1 MSGTERPREPVH
13 VLIFLPW
20 DESERFLYERIIAP
34 RFPGLSVQTVGTLDE
49 LAAHIG
55 RAEILMSFGVRL
67 PRGIFAHAPRLKW
80 VHAFGTGV
88 DGIADQE
95 TLGRDVLITSTKG
108 IHGPPVAEAALA
120 SMLALSRDL
129 PRSVRAQD
137 LRAWDKWRMRLLDRK
152 TVGILG
158 VGSIAQALAPRC
170 QAMGMTVVG
179 ISRSPRP
186 VVGFDR
192 VVSRNELER
201 VVRDVDYLVLLLPL
215 EPDTRHIVGDR
226 VLAAMKPTGYLVNV
240 ARGGVLD
247 DAALVRAIEAKKLA
261 GAALDV
267 FDQEPLPIDHPF
279 WRMTNVIIT
288 PHFGGYYDRYVE
300 DSADQVCR
308 NLERFLA
315 GRVADMENVAA
326 RT

>member
-1 MSGTERPREPVH
+1 MQ

-34 RFPGLSVQTVGTLDE
+34 RFPALAVKTVGTVDDLI
-49 LAAHIG
+49 ANIG
-55 RAEILMSFGVRL
+55 RAEIMMSFGVRL
-67 PRGIFAHAPRLKW
+67 PRGIFANAPRLKW

-95 TLGRDVLITSTKG
+95 TLAKDVLITSTKG

-137 LRAWDKWRMRLLDRK
+137 RRAWDKWRMRLLHQK

-158 VGSIAQALAPRC
+158 VGAIAEALAPRC

-179 ISRSPRP
+179 LSRTPRP
-186 VVGFDR
+186 TAGFDR
-192 VVSRNELER
+192 MVARAALAE
-201 VVRDVDYLVLLLPL
+201 VVREFDYLVLLLPL
-215 EPDTRHIVGDR
+215 EPDTRHIVSDR
-226 VLAAMKPTGYLVNV
+226 VLNAMKPTSYLVNV
-240 ARGGVLD
+240 ARGGVLE
-247 DAALVRAIEAKKLA
+247 DAALVRALKAGRLA

-267 FDQEPLPIDHPF
+267 FDQEPLPADHPF
-279 WRMTNVIIT
+279 WEMPNVIIT

-300 DSADQVCR
+300 DSADQICR
-308 NLERFLA
+308 NLDRFLA
-315 GRVADMENVAA
+315 ARIGDMENVAA

>member
-1 MSGTERPREPVH
+1 MH

-34 RFPGLSVQTVGTLDE
+34 RFPALTVQTVGTIDE
-49 LAAHIG
+49 LKANIG

-67 PRGIFAHAPRLKW
+67 PPGIFAHASRLKW

-95 TLGRDVLITSTKG
+95 TLHRDVLITSTKG

-129 PRSVRAQD
+129 PRSVRGQD
-137 LRAWDKWRMRLLDRK
+137 RRVWDKWRMRLLDRK
-152 TVGILG
+152 IVGILG
-158 VGSIAQALAPRC
+158 VGAIAQALAPRC

-179 ISRSPRP
+179 ISRTPRP
-186 VVGFDR
+186 AAGFDR
-192 VVSRNELER
+192 IVPRSDLER
-201 VVRDVDYLVLLLPL
+201 VVGDLDYLVLLLPL

-226 VLAAMKPTGYLVNV
+226 VLAAMKPTSYLINV
-240 ARGGVLD
+240 ARGGVLN
-247 DAALVRAIEAKKLA
+247 DAALVSALESKKLA

-267 FDQEPLPIDHPF
+267 FDQEPLPVDHPF
-279 WRMTNVIIT
+279 WRMPNVIIT

-300 DSADQVCR
+300 DSADQICR
-308 NLERFLA
+308 NMERFLA
-315 GRVADMENVAA
+315 GRVAEMENVAA

>member
-1 MSGTERPREPVH
+1 MH

-34 RFPGLSVQTVGTLDE
+34 RFPALTVQTVGTIDE
-49 LAAHIG
+49 LKANIG

-67 PRGIFAHAPRLKW
+67 PPGIFAHASRLKW

-95 TLGRDVLITSTKG
+95 TLHRDVLITSTKG

-129 PRSVRAQD
+129 PRSVRGQD
-137 LRAWDKWRMRLLDRK
+137 RRVWDKWRMRLLDRK
-152 TVGILG
+152 IVGILG
-158 VGSIAQALAPRC
+158 VGAIAQALAPRC

-179 ISRSPRP
+179 ISRTPRP
-186 VVGFDR
+186 AAGFDR
-192 VVSRNELER
+192 IVLRSDLEHVVGDL
-201 VVRDVDYLVLLLPL
+201 DYLVLLLPL

-226 VLAAMKPTGYLVNV
+226 VLAAMKPTSYLINV
-240 ARGGVLD
+240 ARGGVLN
-247 DAALVRAIEAKKLA
+247 DAALVRALESKKLA

-267 FDQEPLPIDHPF
+267 FDQEPLPVDHPF
-279 WRMTNVIIT
+279 WRMPNVIIT

-300 DSADQVCR
+300 DSADQICR
-308 NLERFLA
+308 NMERFLA
-315 GRVADMENVAA
+315 GRVAEMENVAA

>member
-1 MSGTERPREPVH
+1 MH

-34 RFPGLSVQTVGTLDE
+34 RFPALTVQTVGTVDE
-49 LAAHIG
+49 LKANIAG
-55 RAEILMSFGVRL
+55 ADILMSFGVRL
-67 PRGIFAHAPRLKW
+67 PRGIFAGTPRLKW

-95 TLGRDVLITSTKG
+95 TLRPDVLITSTKG

-137 LRAWDKWRMRLLDRK
+137 RRAWDKWRMQLLHRR

-158 VGSIAQALAPRC
+158 VGAIAQALAPRC

-179 ISRSPRP
+179 LSRAPRP
-186 VVGFDR
+186 AAGFDR
-192 VVSRNELER
+192 MVPRDALTDVVGEF
-201 VVRDVDYLVLLLPL
+201 DHLVLLLSL
-215 EPDTRHIVGDR
+215 EPDTRHIVNEQ
-226 VLAAMKPTGYLVNV
+226 VLAAMKPTSYLINV

-247 DAALVRAIEAKKLA
+247 DAALVRALEAKQLA

-267 FDQEPLPIDHPF
+267 FDQEPLPDDHPF
-279 WRMTNVIIT
+279 WRMPNVIIT

-300 DSADQVCR
+300 DSADQICR

-315 GRVADMENVAA
+315 GRVAEMENVAA
-326 RT
+326 RS

>member
-1 MSGTERPREPVH
+1 MH

-20 DESERFLYERIIAP
+20 DESERFLYERIIVS
-34 RFPGLSVQTVGTLDE
+34 RFPALTVQTAGTIDE
-49 LAAHIG
+49 LKANIG

-67 PRGIFAHAPRLKW
+67 PPGIFARASRLKW

-95 TLGRDVLITSTKG
+95 TLHRDVLITSTKG

-129 PRSVRAQD
+129 PRSVRGQD
-137 LRAWDKWRMRLLDRK
+137 RRVWDKWRMRLLDRK
-152 TVGILG
+152 IVGILG
-158 VGSIAQALAPRC
+158 VGAIAQALAPRC
-170 QAMGMTVVG
+170 RAMGMTVVG
-179 ISRSPRP
+179 ISRTPRP
-186 VVGFDR
+186 AAGFDR
-192 VVSRNELER
+192 IVPRSDLER
-201 VVRDVDYLVLLLPL
+201 VVGDLDYLVLLLPL

-226 VLAAMKPTGYLVNV
+226 VLAAMKPTSYLINV
-240 ARGGVLD
+240 ARGGVLN
-247 DAALVRAIEAKKLA
+247 DAALVRALESKKLA

-279 WRMTNVIIT
+279 WRMPNVIIT

-300 DSADQVCR
+300 DSADQICR

-315 GRVADMENVAA
+315 GRVAEMENVAA

>member
-1 MSGTERPREPVH
+1 MH

-34 RFPGLSVQTVGTLDE
+34 RFPALTVQTVGTIDE
-49 LAAHIG
+49 LKANIG

-67 PRGIFAHAPRLKW
+67 PPGIFAHASRLKW

-88 DGIADQE
+88 DGIADQK
-95 TLGRDVLITSTKG
+95 TLHRDVLITSTKG

-129 PRSVRAQD
+129 PRSVRGQD
-137 LRAWDKWRMRLLDRK
+137 RRVWDKWRMRLLDRK
-152 TVGILG
+152 IVGILG
-158 VGSIAQALAPRC
+158 VGAIAQALAPRC

-179 ISRSPRP
+179 ISRTPRP
-186 VVGFDR
+186 AAGFDR
-192 VVSRNELER
+192 IVPRSDLEHVVGDL
-201 VVRDVDYLVLLLPL
+201 DYLVLLLPL

-226 VLAAMKPTGYLVNV
+226 VLAAMKPTSYLINV
-240 ARGGVLD
+240 ARGGVLN
-247 DAALVRAIEAKKLA
+247 DAALVRALESKKLA

-267 FDQEPLPIDHPF
+267 FDQEPLPVDHPF
-279 WRMTNVIIT
+279 WRMPNVIIT

-300 DSADQVCR
+300 DSADQICR

-315 GRVADMENVAA
+315 GRVAEMENVAA

>member
-20 DESERFLYERIIAP
+20 DESERFLYERIIVP

-137 LRAWDKWRMRLLDRK
+137 LRAWDKWRMRLLNRK

-158 VGSIAQALAPRC
+158 VGAIAQALAPRC

-186 VVGFDR
+186 VVDFDR

-226 VLAAMKPTGYLVNV
+226 VLAAMKPSGYLINV

-279 WRMTNVIIT
+279 WRMPNVIIT

>member
-1 MSGTERPREPVH
+1 MH

-34 RFPGLSVQTVGTLDE
+34 RFPALSVQTVATVDE
-49 LAAHIG
+49 LRANIA

-67 PRGIFAHAPRLKW
+67 PRGIFAATPRLKW

-95 TLGRDVLITSTKG
+95 TLRPEVLITSTKG

-137 LRAWDKWRMRLLDRK
+137 RRAWDKWRMRLLHRK

-158 VGSIAQALAPRC
+158 VGAIAHALAPRC

-179 ISRSPRP
+179 ISRAPRP
-186 VVGFDR
+186 AAGFDR
-192 VVSRNELER
+192 MVARDALTAVVGEF
-201 VVRDVDYLVLLLPL
+201 DYLVLLLPL
-215 EPDTRHIVGDR
+215 EPDTRHIVDEK
-226 VLAAMKPTGYLVNV
+226 VLAAMKPTGYLINV

-247 DAALVRAIEAKKLA
+247 DAALVRALDAKKIA

-267 FDQEPLPIDHPF
+267 FDQEPLPADHPF
-279 WRMTNVIIT
+279 WRMPNVIIT

-300 DSADQVCR
+300 DSADQICR

-315 GRVADMENVAA
+315 GRVAEMENVATRA
-326 RT
+326 

>member
-1 MSGTERPREPVH
+1 MH

-34 RFPGLSVQTVGTLDE
+34 RFPTLTVQTVGTIDE
-49 LAAHIG
+49 LKANIV

-67 PRGIFAHAPRLKW
+67 PPGIFAHASRLKW

-95 TLGRDVLITSTKG
+95 TLHRDVLITSTKG

-129 PRSVRAQD
+129 PRSVRGQD
-137 LRAWDKWRMRLLDRK
+137 RRVWDKWRMRLLDRK
-152 TVGILG
+152 IVGILG
-158 VGSIAQALAPRC
+158 VGAIAQALAPRC

-179 ISRSPRP
+179 ISRTPRP
-186 VVGFDR
+186 AAGFDR
-192 VVSRNELER
+192 IVPRSDLEHVVGDL
-201 VVRDVDYLVLLLPL
+201 DYLVLLLPL

-226 VLAAMKPTGYLVNV
+226 VLAAMKPTSYLINV
-240 ARGGVLD
+240 ARGGVLN
-247 DAALVRAIEAKKLA
+247 DAALVRALENKKLA

-267 FDQEPLPIDHPF
+267 FDQEPLPVDHPF
-279 WRMTNVIIT
+279 WRMPNVIIT

-300 DSADQVCR
+300 DSADQICR
-308 NLERFLA
+308 NMERFLA
-315 GRVADMENVAA
+315 GRVAEMENVAA

>member
-1 MSGTERPREPVH
+1 MH

-34 RFPGLSVQTVGTLDE
+34 RFPALTVQTVGTIDE
-49 LAAHIG
+49 LKANIG

-67 PRGIFAHAPRLKW
+67 PPGIFAHASRLKW

-95 TLGRDVLITSTKG
+95 TLHRDVLITSTKG

-129 PRSVRAQD
+129 PRSVRGQD
-137 LRAWDKWRMRLLDRK
+137 RRVWDKWRMRLLDRK
-152 TVGILG
+152 IVGILG
-158 VGSIAQALAPRC
+158 VGAIAEALAPRC

-179 ISRSPRP
+179 ISRTPRP
-186 VVGFDR
+186 AAGFDR
-192 VVSRNELER
+192 TVPRSDLER
-201 VVRDVDYLVLLLPL
+201 VVGDLDYLVLLLPL

-226 VLAAMKPTGYLVNV
+226 VLAAMKPTSYLINV
-240 ARGGVLD
+240 ARGGVLN
-247 DAALVRAIEAKKLA
+247 DAALVRALESKKLA

-279 WRMTNVIIT
+279 WRMPNVIIT

-300 DSADQVCR
+300 DSADQICR
-308 NLERFLA
+308 NLEHFLT
-315 GRVADMENVAA
+315 GRVAEMENVAA

>member
-1 MSGTERPREPVH
+1 MH

-34 RFPGLSVQTVGTLDE
+34 RFPALSVQTVGTIDE
-49 LAAHIG
+49 LAANIG

-67 PRGIFAHAPRLKW
+67 PRGIFARASRLKW

-95 TLGRDVLITSTKG
+95 TLRRDVLITSTKG

-137 LRAWDKWRMRLLDRK
+137 RRAWDKWRMRLLDRK

-158 VGSIAQALAPRC
+158 VGAIAHALAPRC
-170 QAMGMTVVG
+170 QAMGMAVVG

-186 VVGFDR
+186 EVGFDR
-192 VVSRNELER
+192 MVPRNELEH
-201 VVRDVDYLVLLLPL
+201 VVRELDYLVLLLPL
-215 EPDTRHIVGDR
+215 EPATRHIVGDR
-226 VLAAMKPTGYLVNV
+226 ILAAMKPTSYLINV

-247 DAALVRAIEAKKLA
+247 DAALARALEAKKLA

-267 FDQEPLPIDHPF
+267 FDQEPLPLDHPF
-279 WRMTNVIIT
+279 WRMPNVIIT

-300 DSADQVCR
+300 DSADQICR

-315 GRVADMENVAA
+315 GRLADMENVAA

>member
-1 MSGTERPREPVH
+1 MH

-34 RFPGLSVQTVGTLDE
+34 RFPALTVQTVGSIDE
-49 LAAHIG
+49 LKANVG

-67 PRGIFAHAPRLKW
+67 PPGIFAHASRLKW

-95 TLGRDVLITSTKG
+95 TLHRDVLITSTKG

-129 PRSVRAQD
+129 PRSVRGQD
-137 LRAWDKWRMRLLDRK
+137 RRVWDKWRMRLLDRK
-152 TVGILG
+152 IVGILG
-158 VGSIAQALAPRC
+158 VGAIAQALAPRC

-179 ISRSPRP
+179 ISRTPRP
-186 VVGFDR
+186 AAGFDR
-192 VVSRNELER
+192 IVPRSDLEHVVGDL
-201 VVRDVDYLVLLLPL
+201 DYLVLLLPL

-226 VLAAMKPTGYLVNV
+226 VLAAMKPTSYLINV
-240 ARGGVLD
+240 ARGGVLN
-247 DAALVRAIEAKKLA
+247 DAALVRALESKKLA

-267 FDQEPLPIDHPF
+267 FDQEPLPVDHPF
-279 WRMTNVIIT
+279 WRMPNVIIT

-300 DSADQVCR
+300 DSADQICR

-315 GRVADMENVAA
+315 GRVAEMENVAA
-326 RT
+326 RK

>member
-1 MSGTERPREPVH
+1 MH

-34 RFPGLSVQTVGTLDE
+34 RFPALSVQTVATVDE
-49 LAAHIG
+49 LKANIA

-67 PRGIFAHAPRLKW
+67 PRGIFATTPRLKW

-95 TLGRDVLITSTKG
+95 TLRPDVLVTSTKG
-108 IHGPPVAEAALA
+108 LHGPPVAEAALA

-137 LRAWDKWRMRLLDRK
+137 RRAWDKWRMRLLHRK

-158 VGSIAQALAPRC
+158 VGAIAQALAPRC

-179 ISRSPRP
+179 MSRAPRP
-186 VVGFDR
+186 AAGFDR
-192 VVSRNELER
+192 MVPRDALAAVVGEF
-201 VVRDVDYLVLLLPL
+201 DYVVLLLPL
-215 EPDTRHIVGDR
+215 EPDTRHIVNDK
-226 VLAAMKPTGYLVNV
+226 VLAAMKPTCYLINV

-247 DAALVRAIEAKKLA
+247 DAALVRALEARKLA

-267 FDQEPLPIDHPF
+267 FDQEPLPEDHPF
-279 WRMTNVIIT
+279 WRMPNVIIT

-300 DSADQVCR
+300 DSADQICR

-315 GRVADMENVAA
+315 GRIAEMENVAT
-326 RT
+326 RS

>member
-1 MSGTERPREPVH
+1 MH

-20 DESERFLYERIIAP
+20 DESERFLYERIIVP
-34 RFPGLSVQTVGTLDE
+34 RFPALTVHTVGTIDE
-49 LAAHIG
+49 LKANIG

-67 PRGIFAHAPRLKW
+67 PTGIFAHAPRLKW

-95 TLGRDVLITSTKG
+95 TLHRDVLITSTKG

-129 PRSVRAQD
+129 PRSVRGQD
-137 LRAWDKWRMRLLDRK
+137 RRVWDKWRMRLLDRK
-152 TVGILG
+152 IVGILG
-158 VGSIAQALAPRC
+158 VGAIAQALAPRC

-179 ISRSPRP
+179 ISRTPRP
-186 VVGFDR
+186 AAGFDR
-192 VVSRNELER
+192 IVPRSDLER
-201 VVRDVDYLVLLLPL
+201 VVVDLDYLVLLLPL

-226 VLAAMKPTGYLVNV
+226 VLAAMKPTSYLVNV
-240 ARGGVLD
+240 ARGGVLN
-247 DAALVRAIEAKKLA
+247 DAALVRALESKKLA

-279 WRMTNVIIT
+279 WRMPNVIIT

-300 DSADQVCR
+300 DSADQICR
-308 NLERFLA
+308 NLERFLT
-315 GRVADMENVAA
+315 GRVAEMENVAA

>member
-1 MSGTERPREPVH
+1 MH

-20 DESERFLYERIIAP
+20 DESERYLYERIIAP
-34 RFPGLSVQTVGTLDE
+34 RFPPLTVQTFGTIDE
-49 LAAHIG
+49 LKANIG

-67 PRGIFAHAPRLKW
+67 PPGIFAHASRLKW

-95 TLGRDVLITSTKG
+95 TLHRDALITSTKG

-129 PRSVRAQD
+129 PRSVRGQD
-137 LRAWDKWRMRLLDRK
+137 RRVWDKWRMRLLDRK
-152 TVGILG
+152 IVGILG
-158 VGSIAQALAPRC
+158 VGAIAQALAPRC

-179 ISRSPRP
+179 ISRTPRP
-186 VVGFDR
+186 AAGFDR
-192 VVSRNELER
+192 IVPRSDLEHVVGDL
-201 VVRDVDYLVLLLPL
+201 DYLVLLLPL

-226 VLAAMKPTGYLVNV
+226 VLAAMKPTSYLINV
-240 ARGGVLD
+240 ARGGVLN
-247 DAALVRAIEAKKLA
+247 DAALVRALESKKLA

-267 FDQEPLPIDHPF
+267 FDQEPLPVDHPF
-279 WRMTNVIIT
+279 WRMPNVIIT

-300 DSADQVCR
+300 DSADQICR

-315 GRVADMENVAA
+315 GRVAEMENVAA

>member
-1 MSGTERPREPVH
+1 MRSTSEFRLAVIGLGYVG
-13 VLIFLPW
+13 LP
-20 DESERFLYERIIAP
+20 
-34 RFPGLSVQTVGTLDE
+34 
-49 LAAHIG
+49 LAV
-55 RAEILMSFGVRL
+55 E
-67 PRGIFAHAPRLKW
+67 FAK
-80 VHAFGTGV
+80 
-88 DGIADQE
+88 I
-95 TLGRDVLITSTKG
+95 
-108 IHGPPVAEAALA
+108 
-120 SMLALSRDL
+120 
-129 PRSVRAQD
+129 
-137 LRAWDKWRMRLLDRK
+137 
-152 TVGILG
+152 
-158 VGSIAQALAPRC
+158 
-170 QAMGMTVVG
+170 
-179 ISRSPRP
+179 RP

-226 VLAAMKPTGYLVNV
+226 VLAAMKPTGYLINV

-279 WRMTNVIIT
+279 WRMPNVIIT

>member
-1 MSGTERPREPVH
+1 MH

-34 RFPGLSVQTVGTLDE
+34 RFPALTVQTVGTIDE
-49 LAAHIG
+49 LKANIE

-67 PRGIFAHAPRLKW
+67 PPGIFAHASRLKW

-95 TLGRDVLITSTKG
+95 TLHRDVLITSTKG

-129 PRSVRAQD
+129 PRSVRGQD
-137 LRAWDKWRMRLLDRK
+137 RRVWDKWRMRLLDRK
-152 TVGILG
+152 IVGILG
-158 VGSIAQALAPRC
+158 VGAIAQALAPRC

-179 ISRSPRP
+179 ISRTPRQAA
-186 VVGFDR
+186 GFDR
-192 VVSRNELER
+192 IVPRSDLER
-201 VVRDVDYLVLLLPL
+201 VVGDLDYLVLLLPL

-226 VLAAMKPTGYLVNV
+226 VLAAMKPTSYLINV
-240 ARGGVLD
+240 ARGGVLN
-247 DAALVRAIEAKKLA
+247 DAALVRALESKKLA

-267 FDQEPLPIDHPF
+267 FDQEPLPVDHPF
-279 WRMTNVIIT
+279 WRMPNVIIT

-300 DSADQVCR
+300 DSADQICR
-308 NLERFLA
+308 NMERFLA
-315 GRVADMENVAA
+315 GRVAEMENVAA

>member
-1 MSGTERPREPVH
+1 VSRVERPREPVH

-20 DESERFLYERIIAP
+20 DESERFLYERIIVP

-49 LAAHIG
+49 LMAHIG

-88 DGIADQE
+88 DGIADQK

-226 VLAAMKPTGYLVNV
+226 VLAAMKPTGYLINV

-247 DAALVRAIEAKKLA
+247 DAALVRALEAKKLA

-279 WRMTNVIIT
+279 WRMPNVIIT

>member
-1 MSGTERPREPVH
+1 MH

-34 RFPGLSVQTVGTLDE
+34 RFPALTVQTVGTIDE
-49 LAAHIG
+49 LKANIE

-67 PRGIFAHAPRLKW
+67 PPGIFAHASRLKW

-95 TLGRDVLITSTKG
+95 TLHRDVLITSTKG

-129 PRSVRAQD
+129 PRSVRGQD
-137 LRAWDKWRMRLLDRK
+137 RRVWDKWRMRLLDRK
-152 TVGILG
+152 IVGILG
-158 VGSIAQALAPRC
+158 VGAIAQALAPRC

-179 ISRSPRP
+179 ISRTPRP
-186 VVGFDR
+186 AAGFDR
-192 VVSRNELER
+192 IVPRSDLEHVVGDL
-201 VVRDVDYLVLLLPL
+201 DYLVLLLPL

-226 VLAAMKPTGYLVNV
+226 VLASMKPTSYLINV
-240 ARGGVLD
+240 ARGGVLN
-247 DAALVRAIEAKKLA
+247 DAALVRALESKKLA

-267 FDQEPLPIDHPF
+267 FDQEPLPVDHPF
-279 WRMTNVIIT
+279 WRMPNVIIT

-300 DSADQVCR
+300 DSADQICR

-315 GRVADMENVAA
+315 GRVAEMENVAA

>member
-1 MSGTERPREPVH
+1 MH

-34 RFPGLSVQTVGTLDE
+34 RFPALTVQTVGSIDE
-49 LAAHIG
+49 LKANVG

-67 PRGIFAHAPRLKW
+67 PPGIFAHASRLKW

-95 TLGRDVLITSTKG
+95 TLHRDVLITSTKG

-129 PRSVRAQD
+129 PRSVRGQD
-137 LRAWDKWRMRLLDRK
+137 RRVWDKWRMRLLDRK
-152 TVGILG
+152 IVGILG
-158 VGSIAQALAPRC
+158 VGAIAQALAPRC

-179 ISRSPRP
+179 ISRTPRP
-186 VVGFDR
+186 AAGFDR
-192 VVSRNELER
+192 IVPRSDLEHVVGDL
-201 VVRDVDYLVLLLPL
+201 DYLVLLLPL

-226 VLAAMKPTGYLVNV
+226 VLAAMKPTSYLINV
-240 ARGGVLD
+240 ARGGVLN
-247 DAALVRAIEAKKLA
+247 DAALVRALESKKLA

-267 FDQEPLPIDHPF
+267 FDQEPLPVDHPF
-279 WRMTNVIIT
+279 WRMPNVIIT

-300 DSADQVCR
+300 DSADQICR

-315 GRVADMENVAA
+315 GRVAEMENVAA

>member
-1 MSGTERPREPVH
+1 MSRAKRPREPVH

-20 DESERFLYERIIAP
+20 DESERFLYERIIVP

-49 LAAHIG
+49 LATQIG

-186 VVGFDR
+186 VAVFDR
-192 VVSRNELER
+192 VVLRNELER
-201 VVRDVDYLVLLLPL
+201 AVRDLDYLALLLPL

-226 VLAAMKPTGYLVNV
+226 VLAAMKPTGYLINV

-247 DAALVRAIEAKKLA
+247 DAALVRALEAKKLA

-279 WRMTNVIIT
+279 WRMPNVIIT

-315 GRVADMENVAA
+315 GGVADMENVAA

>member
-1 MSGTERPREPVH
+1 MH

-34 RFPGLSVQTVGTLDE
+34 RFPALSVQTVATVDE
-49 LAAHIG
+49 LKANVT

-67 PRGIFAHAPRLKW
+67 PRGIFAATPRLKW

-95 TLGRDVLITSTKG
+95 TLRPEVLITSTKG

-137 LRAWDKWRMRLLDRK
+137 RRAWDKWRMRLLHRK

-158 VGSIAQALAPRC
+158 VGAIAQALAPRC

-179 ISRSPRP
+179 MSRAPRP
-186 VVGFDR
+186 AAGFDR
-192 VVSRNELER
+192 MVPRDALAAVVGEF
-201 VVRDVDYLVLLLPL
+201 DYLVLLLPL
-215 EPDTRHIVGDR
+215 EPDTRHIVNDK
-226 VLAAMKPTGYLVNV
+226 VLAAMKPSGYLINV

-247 DAALVRAIEAKKLA
+247 DAALVRALETKKLA

-267 FDQEPLPIDHPF
+267 FDQEPLPADHPF
-279 WRMTNVIIT
+279 WRMPNVIIT

-300 DSADQVCR
+300 DSADQICR

-315 GRVADMENVAA
+315 GRMAEMENVAT
-326 RT
+326 RS

>member
-1 MSGTERPREPVH
+1 MH

-20 DESERFLYERIIAP
+20 DESERYLYERIIAP
-34 RFPGLSVQTVGTLDE
+34 RFPALTVQTVGTIDE
-49 LAAHIG
+49 LKANIG

-67 PRGIFAHAPRLKW
+67 PPGIFAQASRLKW

-95 TLGRDVLITSTKG
+95 TLRRDVLITSTKG

-129 PRSVRAQD
+129 PRSVRGQD
-137 LRAWDKWRMRLLDRK
+137 RRVWDKWRMRLLDRK
-152 TVGILG
+152 IVGILG
-158 VGSIAQALAPRC
+158 VGAIAQALAPRC
-170 QAMGMTVVG
+170 RAMGMTVVG
-179 ISRSPRP
+179 ISRTPRP
-186 VVGFDR
+186 AAGFDR
-192 VVSRNELER
+192 IVPRSDLER
-201 VVRDVDYLVLLLPL
+201 VVGDLDYLVLLLPL

-226 VLAAMKPTGYLVNV
+226 VLAAMKPTSYLINV
-240 ARGGVLD
+240 ARGGVLN
-247 DAALVRAIEAKKLA
+247 DAALVRALESKKLA

-279 WRMTNVIIT
+279 WRMPNVIIT

-300 DSADQVCR
+300 DSADQICR

-315 GRVADMENVAA
+315 GRVAEMENVAA

>member
-1 MSGTERPREPVH
+1 MH

-34 RFPGLSVQTVGTLDE
+34 RFPALTVQTVGTIDE
-49 LAAHIG
+49 LKANIG

-67 PRGIFAHAPRLKW
+67 PPGIFAHASRLKW

-95 TLGRDVLITSTKG
+95 TLHRDVLITSTKG

-129 PRSVRAQD
+129 PRSVRGQD
-137 LRAWDKWRMRLLDRK
+137 RRVWDKWRMRLLDRK
-152 TVGILG
+152 IVGILG
-158 VGSIAQALAPRC
+158 VGAIAQALAPRC

-179 ISRSPRP
+179 ISRTPRP
-186 VVGFDR
+186 AAGFDR
-192 VVSRNELER
+192 IVPRSDLEHVVGDL
-201 VVRDVDYLVLLLPL
+201 DYLVLLLPL

-226 VLAAMKPTGYLVNV
+226 VLAAMKPTSYLINV
-240 ARGGVLD
+240 ARGGVLN
-247 DAALVRAIEAKKLA
+247 DAALVSALESKKLA

-267 FDQEPLPIDHPF
+267 FDQEPLPVDHPF
-279 WRMTNVIIT
+279 WRMPNVIIT

-300 DSADQVCR
+300 DSADQICR
-308 NLERFLA
+308 NMERFLA
-315 GRVADMENVAA
+315 GRVAEMENVAA

>member
-1 MSGTERPREPVH
+1 MH

-20 DESERFLYERIIAP
+20 DEGERFLYERIIAP
-34 RFPGLSVQTVGTLDE
+34 RFPALTVQTVGTVDDLR
-49 LAAHIG
+49 AQIG

-67 PRGIFAHAPRLKW
+67 PRGIFANTSRLKW

-95 TLGRDVLITSTKG
+95 TLARDVLITSTKG

-137 LRAWDKWRMRLLDRK
+137 RRAWDKWRMRLLHRK

-158 VGSIAQALAPRC
+158 VGAIAQALAPRC

-179 ISRSPRP
+179 ISRAPRP
-186 VVGFDR
+186 VAGFDR
-192 VVSRNELER
+192 MVARAELENA
-201 VVRDVDYLVLLLPL
+201 VAEFDYLVLLLPL
-215 EPDTRHIVGDR
+215 EPDTRHIVGER
-226 VLAAMKPTGYLVNV
+226 VLAAMKPTSYLINV

-247 DAALVRAIEAKKLA
+247 DAALVRALEGRKLA

-267 FDQEPLPIDHPF
+267 FDQEPLPADHPF
-279 WRMTNVIIT
+279 WRMPNVIIT

-300 DSADQVCR
+300 DSADQICR

-315 GRVADMENVAA
+315 GRVAEMENVAA

>member
-1 MSGTERPREPVH
+1 MH

-34 RFPGLSVQTVGTLDE
+34 RFPALTVQTVGTIDE
-49 LAAHIG
+49 LKANIG

-67 PRGIFAHAPRLKW
+67 PPGIFAHASRLKW

-95 TLGRDVLITSTKG
+95 TLHRDVLITSTKG

-129 PRSVRAQD
+129 PRSVRGQD
-137 LRAWDKWRMRLLDRK
+137 RRVWDKWRMRLLDRK
-152 TVGILG
+152 IVGILG
-158 VGSIAQALAPRC
+158 VGAIAQALAPRC

-179 ISRSPRP
+179 ISRTPRP
-186 VVGFDR
+186 AAGFDR
-192 VVSRNELER
+192 IVPRSDLEHVVGDL
-201 VVRDVDYLVLLLPL
+201 DYLVLLLPL

-226 VLAAMKPTGYLVNV
+226 VLAAMKPTSYLINV
-240 ARGGVLD
+240 ARGGVLN
-247 DAALVRAIEAKKLA
+247 DAALVRALESKKLA

-267 FDQEPLPIDHPF
+267 FDQEPLPVDHPF
-279 WRMTNVIIT
+279 WRMPNVIIT

-300 DSADQVCR
+300 DSADQICR
-308 NLERFLA
+308 NMERFLA
-315 GRVADMENVAA
+315 GRVAEMENVAA

>member
-1 MSGTERPREPVH
+1 MH

-20 DESERFLYERIIAP
+20 DASERFLYERIIAP
-34 RFPGLSVQTVGTLDE
+34 RFPALTVQTVATVDDLK
-49 LAAHIG
+49 AQIG

-67 PRGIFAHAPRLKW
+67 PRGIFANAPRLKW

-88 DGIADQE
+88 DGIADQD
-95 TLGRDVLITSTKG
+95 TLARDVLITSTKG

-137 LRAWDKWRMRLLDRK
+137 RRAWDKWRMRLLHRK

-158 VGSIAQALAPRC
+158 VGAIAQALAPRC

-179 ISRSPRP
+179 ISRAPRP
-186 VVGFDR
+186 AAGFDR
-192 VVSRNELER
+192 MVARAELEQAAGEF
-201 VVRDVDYLVLLLPL
+201 DYLVLLLPL
-215 EPDTRHIVGDR
+215 EPDTRHIVGER
-226 VLAAMKPTGYLVNV
+226 VLAAMKPTSYLINV

-247 DAALVRAIEAKKLA
+247 DAALVRALEGRKLA

-267 FDQEPLPIDHPF
+267 FDQEPLPADHPF
-279 WRMTNVIIT
+279 WRMPNVIIT

-300 DSADQVCR
+300 DSADQICR

-315 GRVADMENVAA
+315 GRVPEMENVAV

>member
-1 MSGTERPREPVH
+1 MH

-34 RFPGLSVQTVGTLDE
+34 RFPALTAQTVGTIDE
-49 LAAHIG
+49 LKANIG
-55 RAEILMSFGVRL
+55 RTEILMSFGVRL
-67 PRGIFAHAPRLKW
+67 PPGIFAHAPRLKW

-95 TLGRDVLITSTKG
+95 TLHRDVLITSTKG

-129 PRSVRAQD
+129 PRSVRGQD
-137 LRAWDKWRMRLLDRK
+137 RRVWDKWRMRLLDRK
-152 TVGILG
+152 IVGILG
-158 VGSIAQALAPRC
+158 VGAIAQALAPRC

-179 ISRSPRP
+179 ISRTPRP
-186 VVGFDR
+186 AAGFDR
-192 VVSRNELER
+192 IVPRSDLER
-201 VVRDVDYLVLLLPL
+201 VVVDLDYLVLLLPL

-226 VLAAMKPTGYLVNV
+226 VLAAMKPTSYLVNV
-240 ARGGVLD
+240 ARGGVLN
-247 DAALVRAIEAKKLA
+247 DAALVRALESKKLA

-279 WRMTNVIIT
+279 WRMPNVIIT

-300 DSADQVCR
+300 DSADQICR
-308 NLERFLA
+308 NLERFLT
-315 GRVADMENVAA
+315 GRVAEMENVAA

>member
-1 MSGTERPREPVH
+1 MH

-34 RFPGLSVQTVGTLDE
+34 RFPALTVQTVGSIDE
-49 LAAHIG
+49 LKANVG

-67 PRGIFAHAPRLKW
+67 PPGIFAHASRLKW

-95 TLGRDVLITSTKG
+95 TLHRDVLITSTKG

-129 PRSVRAQD
+129 PRSVRGQD
-137 LRAWDKWRMRLLDRK
+137 RRVWDKWRMRLLDRK
-152 TVGILG
+152 IVGILG
-158 VGSIAQALAPRC
+158 VGAIAQALAPRC

-179 ISRSPRP
+179 ISRTPRP
-186 VVGFDR
+186 AAGFDR
-192 VVSRNELER
+192 IVPRSDLEHVVGDL
-201 VVRDVDYLVLLLPL
+201 DYLVLLLPL

-226 VLAAMKPTGYLVNV
+226 VLAAMKPTSYLINV
-240 ARGGVLD
+240 ALGGVLN
-247 DAALVRAIEAKKLA
+247 DAALVSALESKKLA

-267 FDQEPLPIDHPF
+267 FDQEPLPVDHPF
-279 WRMTNVIIT
+279 WRMPNVIIT

-300 DSADQVCR
+300 DSADQICR

-315 GRVADMENVAA
+315 GRVAEMENVAA

>member
-1 MSGTERPREPVH
+1 MH

-34 RFPGLSVQTVGTLDE
+34 RFPALSVQTVATVDE
-49 LAAHIG
+49 LRANIA

-67 PRGIFAHAPRLKW
+67 PRGIFAATPRLKW

-95 TLGRDVLITSTKG
+95 TLRPEVLITSTKG

-137 LRAWDKWRMRLLDRK
+137 RRAWDKWRMRLLHRK

-158 VGSIAQALAPRC
+158 VGAIAHALAPRC

-179 ISRSPRP
+179 ISRAPRP
-186 VVGFDR
+186 AAGFDR
-192 VVSRNELER
+192 MVARDALTAVVGEF
-201 VVRDVDYLVLLLPL
+201 DYLVLLLPL
-215 EPDTRHIVGDR
+215 EPDTRHIVDEK
-226 VLAAMKPTGYLVNV
+226 VLAAMKPTGYLINV

-247 DAALVRAIEAKKLA
+247 DAALVRALDAKKIA

-267 FDQEPLPIDHPF
+267 FDQEPLPTDHPF
-279 WRMTNVIIT
+279 WRMSNVIIT

-300 DSADQVCR
+300 DSADQICR

-315 GRVADMENVAA
+315 GRVAEMENVATRA
-326 RT
+326 

>member
-1 MSGTERPREPVH
+1 MH

-20 DESERFLYERIIAP
+20 DESERFLYERIIVP
-34 RFPGLSVQTVGTLDE
+34 RFPALTVQTVGTIEE
-49 LAAHIG
+49 LKANIG

-67 PRGIFAHAPRLKW
+67 PPRIFAHASRLNW

-95 TLGRDVLITSTKG
+95 TLHRDVLITSTKG

-129 PRSVRAQD
+129 PRSVRGQD
-137 LRAWDKWRMRLLDRK
+137 RRVWDKWRMRLLDRK
-152 TVGILG
+152 IVGILG
-158 VGSIAQALAPRC
+158 VGAIAQALAPRC

-179 ISRSPRP
+179 ISRTPRP
-186 VVGFDR
+186 ATGFDR
-192 VVSRNELER
+192 IVPRSDLER
-201 VVRDVDYLVLLLPL
+201 VVGDLDYLVLLLPL

-226 VLAAMKPTGYLVNV
+226 VLAAMKPTSYLINV
-240 ARGGVLD
+240 ARGGVLN
-247 DAALVRAIEAKKLA
+247 DAALVRVLESKKLA

-279 WRMTNVIIT
+279 WRMPNVIIT

-300 DSADQVCR
+300 DSADQICR

-315 GRVADMENVAA
+315 GRLAEMENVAA

>member
-1 MSGTERPREPVH
+1 MH

-34 RFPGLSVQTVGTLDE
+34 RFPPLTVQTFGTIDE
-49 LAAHIG
+49 LKANIG

-67 PRGIFAHAPRLKW
+67 PPGIFAHASRLKW

-95 TLGRDVLITSTKG
+95 TLHRDVLITSTKG

-129 PRSVRAQD
+129 PRSVRGQD
-137 LRAWDKWRMRLLDRK
+137 RRVWDKWRMRLLDRK
-152 TVGILG
+152 IVGILG
-158 VGSIAQALAPRC
+158 VGAIAQALAPRC

-179 ISRSPRP
+179 ISRTPRQAA
-186 VVGFDR
+186 GFDR
-192 VVSRNELER
+192 IVPRSDLER
-201 VVRDVDYLVLLLPL
+201 VVGDLDYLVLLLPL

-226 VLAAMKPTGYLVNV
+226 VLAAKKPTSYLINV
-240 ARGGVLD
+240 ARGGVLN
-247 DAALVRAIEAKKLA
+247 DAALVRALESKKLA

-267 FDQEPLPIDHPF
+267 FDQEPLPVDHPF
-279 WRMTNVIIT
+279 WRMPNVIIS

-300 DSADQVCR
+300 DSADQICR
-308 NLERFLA
+308 NMERFLA
-315 GRVADMENVAA
+315 GRVAEMENVAA

>member
-1 MSGTERPREPVH
+1 MH

-34 RFPGLSVQTVGTLDE
+34 RFPALTVQTVGSIDE
-49 LAAHIG
+49 LKANVG

-67 PRGIFAHAPRLKW
+67 PPGIFAHASRLKW

-95 TLGRDVLITSTKG
+95 TLHRDVLITSTKG

-129 PRSVRAQD
+129 PRSVRGQD
-137 LRAWDKWRMRLLDRK
+137 RRVWDKWRMRLLDRK
-152 TVGILG
+152 IVGILG
-158 VGSIAQALAPRC
+158 VGAIAQALAPRC

-179 ISRSPRP
+179 ISRTPRP
-186 VVGFDR
+186 AAGFDR
-192 VVSRNELER
+192 IVLRSDLEHVVGDL
-201 VVRDVDYLVLLLPL
+201 DYLVLLLPL

-226 VLAAMKPTGYLVNV
+226 VLAAMKPTSYLINV
-240 ARGGVLD
+240 ARGGVLN
-247 DAALVRAIEAKKLA
+247 DAALVRALESKKLA

-267 FDQEPLPIDHPF
+267 FDQEPLPVDHPF
-279 WRMTNVIIT
+279 WRMPNVIIT

-300 DSADQVCR
+300 DSADQICR
-308 NLERFLA
+308 NMERFLA
-315 GRVADMENVAA
+315 GRVAEMENVAA

>member
-1 MSGTERPREPVH
+1 MH

-34 RFPGLSVQTVGTLDE
+34 RFPALTAQTVGTIDE
-49 LAAHIG
+49 LKANIG
-55 RAEILMSFGVRL
+55 RTEILMSFGVRL
-67 PRGIFAHAPRLKW
+67 PPGIFGHAPRLKW

-95 TLGRDVLITSTKG
+95 TLHRDVLITSTKG

-129 PRSVRAQD
+129 PRSVRGQD
-137 LRAWDKWRMRLLDRK
+137 RRVWDKWRMRLLDRK
-152 TVGILG
+152 IVGILG
-158 VGSIAQALAPRC
+158 VGAIAQALAPRC

-179 ISRSPRP
+179 ISRTPRP
-186 VVGFDR
+186 AAGFDR
-192 VVSRNELER
+192 IVPRSDLER
-201 VVRDVDYLVLLLPL
+201 VVVDLDYLVLLLPL

-226 VLAAMKPTGYLVNV
+226 VLAAMKPTSYLVNV
-240 ARGGVLD
+240 ARGGVLN
-247 DAALVRAIEAKKLA
+247 DAALVRALESKKLA

-279 WRMTNVIIT
+279 WRMPNVIIT

-300 DSADQVCR
+300 DSADQICR
-308 NLERFLA
+308 NLERFLT
-315 GRVADMENVAA
+315 GRVAEMENVAA